1 MEPSSVEHSAE
12 NSIHLAKLFDVSHLI
27 NDYLVPFGL
36 KIVTAII
43 IWVVG
48 SIIIN
53 TLAKVALRALHSRK
67 MEPTL
72 ASYASSALHIVLRM
86 VLIMIIMEVCGIQTT
101 SFAAILGAAGVAIG
115 VAWSGLLS
123 NFAAGIFLVFLRPFK
138 VGDYITVA
146 GQSGTVTEIGLFI
159 TRMNTSNNIVA
170 NIGNNKVFSDVI
182 INYSA
187 NENRVGTLQFQTAHG
202 VDIDEVIAIIIA
214 EISKVPGVLETPAP
228 TVTIASLNA
237 TGVAFNINMTA
248 KTKEFWPAY
257 YESNKVL
264 ARLYVKNN
272 WPVPST
278 YQVSI
283 NQEAK

>member
-1 MEPSSVEHSAE
+1 METSSIE
-12 NSIHLAKLFDVSHLI
+12 NTVVNSVHLNKLFDFSHML

-36 KIVTAII
+36 KIIIALI
-43 IWVVG
+43 IWAVG
-48 SIIIN
+48 SIVIN
-53 TLAKVALRALHSRK
+53 MIAKVAVRALHSRK
-67 MEPTL
+67 MEATL
-72 ASYASSALHIVLRM
+72 ASYASSALHILLRI

-159 TRMNTSNNIVA
+159 TRLNTTNNITVS
-170 NIGNNKVFSDVI
+170 IGNNKVFSDVI
-182 INYSA
+182 INFSS
-187 NENRVGTLQFQTAHG
+187 NETRAGTLQFQTAHG
-202 VDIDEVIAIIIA
+202 VDIDEVIAAILA
-214 EISKVPGVLETPAP
+214 ELKKVPGILDTPAP

-237 TGVAFNINMTA
+237 TGVAFTVNMTA
-248 KTKEFWPAY
+248 KTKEYWPAF
-257 YESNKVL
+257 YEANKAL

-283 NQEAK
+283 NQETK